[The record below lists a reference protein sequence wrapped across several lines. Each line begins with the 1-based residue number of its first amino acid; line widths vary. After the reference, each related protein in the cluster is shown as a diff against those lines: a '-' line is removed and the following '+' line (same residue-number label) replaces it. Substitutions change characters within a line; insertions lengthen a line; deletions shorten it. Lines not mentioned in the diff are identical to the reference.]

1 VPLLRLKA
9 SPRHNSFSMVTGC
22 KMAVAS
28 VPVTTIT
35 SGAQAPSSVARRERP
50 RSRDAAEKRG

>member
-1 VPLLRLKA
+1 MRLKA

-35 SGAQAPSSVARRERP
+35 SGAWATSSAARRERP